1 MLSWN
6 ELIALA
12 HERRASDVHMVCGL
26 PFLCRVDGR
35 VERLTDEPLTRAQCE
50 QYAQQLAGEEYEALR
65 EIGERDLSCS
75 FECGVRVRVNLFC
88 QQDAVSAAVRL
99 LAEMCIRDRTSST
112 VTDVIVWHIE
122 QSGTDTFS
130 ATYEVDQQIKE
141 GEQTRNVKATYTVKV
156 HVDADG
162 DTS

>member
-35 VERLTDEPLTRAQCE
+35 VERLTEEPLTRAQCE

-99 LAEMCIRDRTSST
+99 LADGIPALESLAFGPNCFEMLTTLRFSSVPALTT
-112 VTDVIVWHIE
+112 V
-122 QSGTDTFS
+122 S
-130 ATYEVDQQIKE
+130 ASAYACYNVREVDLFSRCV
-141 GEQTRNVKATYTVKV
+141 GAV
-156 HVDADG
+156 
-162 DTS
+162 